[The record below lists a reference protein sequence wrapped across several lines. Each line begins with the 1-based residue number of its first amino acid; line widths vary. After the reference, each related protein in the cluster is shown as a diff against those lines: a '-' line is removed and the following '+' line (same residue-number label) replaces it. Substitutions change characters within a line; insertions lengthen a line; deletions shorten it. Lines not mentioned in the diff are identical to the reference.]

1 MVTQTE
7 ITEDIF
13 KECLEM
19 GFNPFGSG
27 PVPVFVRRSEEA
39 ALDATELHMGKESP
53 LSQIRHD
60 RE

>member
-1 MVTQTE
+1 MVTQNE

-39 ALDATELHMGKESP
+39 TSGGSDRKLEQD
-53 LSQIRHD
+53 QIFGQIQN
-60 RE
+60 EIE

>member
-27 PVPVFVRRSEEA
+27 PVPVFVRRSTET
-39 ALDATELHMGKESP
+39 ALDSTELHMGKESP
-53 LSQIRHD
+53 LSQNRHD
-60 RE
+60 GE

>member
-27 PVPVFVRRSEEA
+27 PVPVFVRRSEET
-39 ALDATELHMGKESP
+39 ALDANDVYMGKESA
-53 LSQIRHD
+53 LGKNRDD

>member
-27 PVPVFVRRSEEA
+27 PVPVFVRPSSETG
-39 ALDATELHMGKESP
+39 LDTTDLYVGKEGS
-53 LSQIRHD
+53 LSQNRD
-60 RE
+60 DVE

>member
-13 KECLEM
+13 NEYLEM

-27 PVPVFVRRSEEA
+27 PVPVFVKPASKTA
-39 ALDATELHMGKESP
+39 HDATDLYADEESP
-53 LSQIRHD
+53 LGQNRD
-60 RE
+60 EGE

>member
-27 PVPVFVRRSEEA
+27 PVPVFVRRADET
-39 ALDATELHMGKESP
+39 ALDATDLNVGIEKP
-53 LSQIRHD
+53 LGQNRD
-60 RE
+60 DVK

>member
-27 PVPVFVRRSEEA
+27 PVPVFVRRAETAMSSGSDCKPRQDQT
-39 ALDATELHMGKESP
+39 LDP
-53 LSQIRHD
+53 SQN
-60 RE
+60 EVE